1 MSKVNA
7 QWREAIKKEMN
18 NHSLNE
24 HFDFNPKNRK
34 YRQSLPPARSLTYLT
49 IFHEVCESTRKIL
62 PLE

>member
-1 MSKVNA
+1 VSKVNA

-34 YRQSLPPARSLTYLT
+34 YSRLSYSSCASPPERY
-49 IFHEVCESTRKIL
+49 K
-62 PLE
+62 